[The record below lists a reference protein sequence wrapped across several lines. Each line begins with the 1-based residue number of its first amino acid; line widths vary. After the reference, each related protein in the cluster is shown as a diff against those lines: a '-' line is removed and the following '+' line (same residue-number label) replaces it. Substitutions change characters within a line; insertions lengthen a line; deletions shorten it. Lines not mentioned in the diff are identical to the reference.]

1 MKKQFVQT
9 FIFTVFSLLCLVFSA
24 NSALAATT
32 GSAIPA
38 FLAFEKSVMNGQAG
52 LVRGVY
58 IPELFA
64 LPIQQQPSSNPL
76 FVSEEPGVLT
86 DFKTAHDQGSVGL
99 LAHNYLAGRDFASIK
114 PGQEAILVY
123 GDGKLEN
130 FVVTHIYRFQALSPS
145 SPHSDFIDL
154 ETGEKLTFDQVF
166 TKVYAG
172 PRHLT
177 FQPSI
182 YQQKDPSWGRLFVIA
197 EPITPRSY
205 ANLSWYR

>member
-130 FVVTHIYRFQALSPS
+130 FVVTHIYQ
-145 SPHSDFIDL
+145 IN
-154 ETGEKLTFDQVF
+154 
-166 TKVYAG
+166 
-172 PRHLT
+172 
-177 FQPSI
+177 I
-182 YQQKDPSWGRLFVIA
+182 
-197 EPITPRSY
+197 
-205 ANLSWYR
+205 